1 MLLIGIRYCGGCNPC
16 IDRSKVITSLKETIK
31 KIGMEVHFTADRQD
45 AVDIVLLINGCIH
58 ACLEE
63 AYPMEG
69 HTTQFISVK
78 GEMVDSLYVK
88 EDHIPAFLINKI
100 VDLPDPPSHRASIQE
115 Y

>member
-1 MLLIGIRYCGGCNPC
+1 MVLIGIRYCGGCNPQ
-16 IDRSKVITSLKETIK
+16 IDRSRVITSLKEAIK
-31 KIGMEVHFTADRQD
+31 KMGLEVDFTADRQG

-63 AYPMEG
+63 AYLKQG
-69 HTTQFISVK
+69 HTAPFISVK

-100 VDLPDPPSHRASIQE
+100 ADLPGPPSH
-115 Y
+115 